1 MTTSILLGGDIVPK
15 KPKQLKA
22 IDPSLPFPSLLAVD
36 SFKLIH
42 IESSF
47 PTKTTFVS
55 CNYDDTPFVAHKV
68 HMKNSGSCVVPKGRT
83 ITLHEWRRQ
92 NGLA

>member
-1 MTTSILLGGDIVPK
+1 MKKKFTLKSISS
-15 KPKQLKA
+15 
-22 IDPSLPFPSLLAVD
+22 SLPFPSLLSD
-36 SFKLIH
+36 TSTPFRLTH
-42 IESSF
+42 IKTSF
-47 PTKTTFVS
+47 PTRTQFVD
-55 CNYDDTPFVAHKV
+55 CTYDDVPFVVHKV